1 MALTSKSGYLRL
13 RGGEASLT
21 HVSRR
26 AARGR
31 HDVPTALHLGQTKVT
46 DHDLRLVLGV
56 KIQQVLWLGREDG
69 GMRERDGAID
79 CD

>member
-1 MALTSKSGYLRL
+1 MALTSKSGHFRL
-13 RGGEASLT
+13 WGGGEASLLT

-31 HDVPTALHLGQTKVT
+31 HDIPAALHLGQTKVT

-56 KIQQVLWLGREDG
+56 KIQQVLWLEREDG
-69 GMRERDGAID
+69 GRKREMEQ
-79 CD
+79 